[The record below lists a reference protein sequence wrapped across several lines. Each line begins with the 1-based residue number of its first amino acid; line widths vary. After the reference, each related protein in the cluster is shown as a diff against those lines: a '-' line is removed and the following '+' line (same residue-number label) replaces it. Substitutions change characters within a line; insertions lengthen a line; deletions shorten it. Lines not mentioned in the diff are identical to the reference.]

1 MSESS
6 PTEPSSPVEGNRR
19 KDVAI
24 PAELLQE
31 IPEDKRDAI
40 IEYVSSVIHVE
51 KTTGT
56 IPPPRMFN
64 AYSTEAQAIILDE
77 SVKQGNHRRGVENR
91 IVDAS
96 LLQEQRGMWLGF
108 VLGFSIIIGGTFII
122 LQGYSVEGLMLIAGD
137 AAILAT
143 VYINERRKR
152 TS

>member
-6 PTEPSSPVEGNRR
+6 SAEPPSSVEGNRSR
-19 KDVAI
+19 GVAI

-51 KTTGT
+51 QTSGT
-56 IPPPRMFN
+56 LPPPTMFN
-64 AYSTEAQAIILDE
+64 AYSGQAQAIILDE
-77 SVKQGNHRRGVENR
+77 SVKQGGHRRSVENR

-96 LLQEQRGMWLGF
+96 ILQERRGMWLGF
-108 VLGFSIIIGGTFII
+108 VMGFSIIIAGTTII
-122 LQGYSVEGLMLIAGD
+122 LQGYSAEGLLLIAGD

-152 TS
+152 VP

>member
-6 PTEPSSPVEGNRR
+6 SAEPSSSVEGNRSR
-19 KDVAI
+19 DVAI

-56 IPPPRMFN
+56 LPPPTMFN
-64 AYSTEAQAIILDE
+64 AYSGQAQAIILDE
-77 SVKQGNHRRGVENR
+77 SVKQGSHRRGVENR

-96 LLQEQRGMWLGF
+96 ILQERRGMWLGF
-108 VLGFSIIIGGTFII
+108 AMGISIIIGGTAVI
-122 LQGYSVEGLMLIAGD
+122 LQGYSTEGLLLIAGD

-152 TS
+152 VP